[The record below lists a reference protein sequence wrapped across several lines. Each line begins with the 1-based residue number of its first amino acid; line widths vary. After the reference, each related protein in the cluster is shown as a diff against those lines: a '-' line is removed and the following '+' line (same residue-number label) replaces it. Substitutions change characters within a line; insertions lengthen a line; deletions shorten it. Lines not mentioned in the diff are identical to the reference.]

1 MARPRLHVLPPA
13 ALDAGLALVV
23 TVLELSDLLVFN
35 SGNDRDALTVLL
47 LLLSSVPLVAW
58 RRSPLLAF
66 QLTAW
71 STVALA
77 ARHDPHLG
85 LGPIAATYGVAS
97 WGGTFTRRSTAAA
110 LLIAVWLVPLLTS
123 DASSIPTN
131 AALFSAAWVLGAL
144 MRDRR
149 AQTAALR
156 ARTVELAR
164 EREEKAAL
172 AAEGERARIAGELH
186 DVLTHS
192 VSVMVIQAQAAQT
205 AEPDVGRMTTALA
218 RIESIGKDTLNELRG
233 LLRQIGP
240 SADSASRRPQPGL
253 DRIGDLVDSVRDAG
267 VDVDLVREGE
277 VRTVSAGVGLSA
289 YRIVQE
295 ALTNTMRH
303 TSGAHAR
310 VALRYGPSELDVE
323 VRDDGAGV
331 PDSPPSEGR
340 GIAGMRARASAVGGT
355 LVAEPCPDGGFRV
368 AARLPL
374 APAP

>member
-1 MARPRLHVLPPA
+1 MTTPRLPALPPA
-13 ALDAGLALVV
+13 LLDAGLALVV
-23 TVLELSDLLVFN
+23 TALELSDLLVFN
-35 SGNDRDALTVLL
+35 SGNERNALTVVL

-66 QLTAW
+66 VITGWA
-71 STVALA
+71 TVALA
-77 ARHDPHLG
+77 ARQDPHLG

-97 WGGTFTRRSTAAA
+97 WGGTWVRRTTAAS
-110 LLIAVWLVPLLTS
+110 LLVAVWLVPLLTS
-123 DASSIPTN
+123 DAHSIPTN

-144 MRDRR
+144 MRERR
-149 AQTAALR
+149 VQTAALR

-172 AAEGERARIAGELH
+172 AAESERARIARELH

-205 AEPDVGRMTTALA
+205 PEPDVGRMTTALA
-218 RIESIGKDTLNELRG
+218 RIESIGKDTLTELRT

-240 SADSASRRPQPGL
+240 SAESAARRPQPGL
-253 DRIGDLVDSVRDAG
+253 DHIGELVDSVREAG

-277 VRTVSAGVGLSA
+277 VRTVPAGVGLSA

-310 VALRYGPSELDVE
+310 VALRYGAAELAVE
-323 VRDDGAGV
+323 VRDDGPGV
-331 PDSPPSEGR
+331 QSSPPSEGR
-340 GIAGMRARASAVGGT
+340 GIAGMRERASAVGGT
-355 LVAEPCPDGGFRV
+355 LVAESCPEGGFRV
-368 AARLPL
+368 AARLPF
-374 APAP
+374 APTP